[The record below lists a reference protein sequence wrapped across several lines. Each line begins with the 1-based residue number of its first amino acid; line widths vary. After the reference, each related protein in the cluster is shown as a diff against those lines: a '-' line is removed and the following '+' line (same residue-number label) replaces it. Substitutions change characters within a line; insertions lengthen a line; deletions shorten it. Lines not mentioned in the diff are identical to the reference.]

1 MSQSQKIRQIASQ
14 IRREV
19 LSQQS
24 KNGIIS
30 ATELIELTAEHF
42 DLMLLPSSKEK
53 MRNSL
58 AILQSEFILFDKSL
72 PGWFKNFC
80 IAHEIGHF
88 VLHQTMISC
97 DSVDI
102 SELSEDAKNSAEAH
116 VGYGAGERREREA
129 NLFALE
135 FLLPCE
141 ELRQA
146 FIVEKLS
153 AVQIA
158 EKFGLPK
165 DYVHSQLIQ
174 ALLIPRSA
182 EPEKI
187 VPEQPKF
194 DLDDSQLIAAN
205 SEKTPL
211 LISAG
216 PGTGKTQT
224 LVKRVL
230 FLLEKGI
237 PPEKILALTF
247 SNKAAE
253 EMRERIAQIRPDESK
268 KLDMMTFHAYGLNL
282 LRKFWEE
289 ANLEPFSPL
298 IDTIDALLFLENNL
312 GKLELN
318 HYQELTEPT
327 RYLKNILS
335 AISRAKDELC
345 PPEKYLELAGKMLT
359 EATDEKTKK
368 EAEKAIETAR
378 VYRFYQ
384 DHLENGKLLDFGEL
398 IYRAVR
404 LLQSDEKAKSLV
416 RDSYDA
422 ILVDEFQDVN
432 RACGV
437 LLKEITAN
445 GKGLWAVGD
454 LRQSIYRWRGA
465 SPANLRQFSEDFPNA
480 ETFSL
485 KVNYRSNGEIIGLFS
500 EFAKKMQAVPED
512 FFADWQA
519 NRLNSDAHAK
529 ISYLIADKLE
539 TEAEKIAEKILQHQK
554 QGIDYKEQAII
565 CRTHKQLAKF
575 AEILTQKGV
584 PVFYLGDLF
593 EREEIADLL
602 ALIDLRDSLNGIS
615 LIRIANFDEYKIPFS
630 DVQLILQKAGE
641 EESDFQKVL
650 FDAEIENLISNAG
663 KTGWVLLKK
672 HLAELSQTKSAYQ
685 FLCEY
690 LFNRSGYLQSLLT
703 DTDIQKQQNLLA
715 IYQILNFAKS
725 NEHRFSE
732 SRKPFASFLRHI
744 RKIARYGE
752 DGLLSQIPSSAA
764 NLEAVKLL
772 TVHAAKG
779 LEFQAVYLPYLANT
793 KIPDKKKHEHCPAP
807 TGMLVEERD
816 YHLEEEECL
825 FFVAMSRA
833 CDFLHLSRAK
843 YDKNSGKESIFL
855 EKLAEVLPIPSIISS
870 DDEPETETPSE
881 FLEQF
886 NGWQFY
892 YKQIEDY
899 QRCPRSFYYRH
910 VLKLDSQRD
919 DGVYL
924 KFHTV
929 LQRTIA
935 ELMKTPKAVLNQEFA
950 QGKLNEFWSETD
962 LDEHAYS
969 PVYRAKAE
977 EMLNKMSRRIAQESE
992 TEPIKQTFSVEF
1004 EHGVIRIQ
1012 PEFLQIEN
1020 GLVKTRRSKT
1030 GKVPQD
1036 KDGKDK
1042 SSEIV
1047 EDADVLLKKALQN
1060 YFTEHE
1066 IEMKKF
1072 YLSQDEV
1079 RQVEPTEKISNNRL
1093 EKYNETLFKIKQ
1105 GIFTAEPKDEKSCL
1119 NCPYFFICP
1128 S

>member
-14 IRREV
+14 TRREV
-19 LSQQS
+19 LSQSS
-24 KNGIIS
+24 KIGIIS
-30 ATELIELTAEHF
+30 ATDLIELTAEHF
-42 DLMLLPSSKEK
+42 DLMLLPSNKDK
-53 MRNSL
+53 LRNSL

-72 PGWFKNFC
+72 PEWFKNFC

-88 VLHQTMISC
+88 ILHQTTISC
-97 DSVDI
+97 DSADI
-102 SELSEDAKNSAEAH
+102 SELSEDAETSAQAR

-146 FIVEKLS
+146 FNVEKMS
-153 AVQIA
+153 AVRIA

-165 DYVHSQLIQ
+165 NYVYSQLVQ
-174 ALLIPRSA
+174 ALFITQTVEFA
-182 EPEKI
+182 QVI
-187 VPEQPKF
+187 TEQPKF
-194 DLDDSQLIAAN
+194 DLDDSQQIAAH

-253 EMRERIAQIRPDESK
+253 EMRERIAKIRPEEAK
-268 KLDMMTFHAYGLNL
+268 KISMTTFHAFGLEI
-282 LRKFWEE
+282 LRRFWKES
-289 ANLEPFSPL
+289 NLEPFSPV
-298 IDTIDALLFLENNL
+298 IDPIDALLFLEKNL
-312 GKLELN
+312 LQLQLQ

-345 PPEKYLELAGKMLT
+345 PPEKYLESAEKMLA
-359 EATDEKTKK
+359 EAIDDKAKKT
-368 EAEKAIETAR
+368 AEKAIETAE

-384 DHLENGKLLDFGEL
+384 DYLENGKLLDFGEL

-404 LLQSDEKAKSLV
+404 LLQQN
-416 RDSYDA
+416 DSVKYSIQNSYEA

-437 LLKEITAN
+437 LLKEITTD

-485 KVNYRSNGEIIGLFS
+485 QVNYRSNGEIIKLFS

-519 NRLNSDAHAK
+519 NRQNFDAQAK

-539 TEAEKIAEKILQHQK
+539 TEAENIAEKILQNQK
-554 QGIDYKEQAII
+554 QGIAYKEQAII
-565 CRTHKQLAKF
+565 CRTHKQLAKL

-584 PVFYLGDLF
+584 PVFYLGNLF

-602 ALIDLRDSLNGIS
+602 AFIDLRDSPNGIS
-615 LIRIANFDEYKIPFS
+615 LVRIANLDEYKIPFS
-630 DVQLILQKAGE
+630 DVELILQKAGE
-641 EESDFQKVL
+641 EDSDFQKVL
-650 FDAEIENLISNAG
+650 LDAETENLISDAG
-663 KTGWVLLKK
+663 KTGWNLLKK
-672 HLAELSQTKSAYQ
+672 HLSELSETKSAYQ
-685 FLCEY
+685 FLCEH
-690 LFNRSGYLQSLLT
+690 LFNQSSYLQSLQA

-715 IYQILNFAKS
+715 IYQLLNFAKS
-725 NEHRFSE
+725 NEQRFIESE
-732 SRKPFASFLRHI
+732 KPCISLLRHI

-752 DGLLSQIPSSAA
+752 DGLLNQVPSCAE
-764 NLEAVKLL
+764 NLDAVKLL

-779 LEFQAVYLPYLANT
+779 LEFQVVYLPYLANT
-793 KIPDKKKHEHCPAP
+793 KIPDKKKYEHCPP
-807 TGMLVEERD
+807 PSGMLPEERD
-816 YHLEEEECL
+816 FHLEEEECL

-843 YDKNSGKESIFL
+843 YDKNSGKESVFL
-855 EKLAEVLPIPSIISS
+855 EKLAEFLPIPSIISS
-870 DDEPETETPSE
+870 DDEPEAETQLQV
-881 FLEQF
+881 LEQF
-886 NGWQFY
+886 NGYHFY
-892 YKQIEDY
+892 HKQIEDY

-910 VLKLDSQRD
+910 ILKLNSQRD

-935 ELMKTPKAVLNQEFA
+935 ELMKTPKVVLNQEFA
-950 QGKLNEFWSETD
+950 QLKLNEFWLETD

-977 EMLNKMSRRIAQESE
+977 EMLNKMSKRIAEESE

-1079 RQVEPTEKISNNRL
+1079 RHVEPTDKISNNRL

-1105 GIFTAEPKDEKSCL
+1105 GIFTSEPKDEKNCL
-1119 NCPYFFICP
+1119 NCAFYLVCP
-1128 S
+1128 T

>member
-14 IRREV
+14 TRREV
-19 LSQQS
+19 LAQN
-24 KNGIIS
+24 NGIIS
-30 ATELIELTAEHF
+30 ASKLIELTAEHF
-42 DLMLLPSSKEK
+42 DLMLLPKSKAE

-72 PGWFKNFC
+72 PEWFKNFC

-97 DSVDI
+97 DSEDI
-102 SELSEDAKNSAEAH
+102 SELSEDAQTSAEAH

-135 FLLPCE
+135 FLLPRE

-146 FIVEKLS
+146 FIAEKLS
-153 AVQIA
+153 AQKIA

-165 DYVHSQLIQ
+165 NYVHSQLIQ
-174 ALLIPRSA
+174 ALLTPQIS
-182 EPEKI
+182 ESEQNN
-187 VPEQPKF
+187 PEQPQF
-194 DLDDSQLIAAN
+194 DLDESQQIASH

-224 LVKRVL
+224 LVKRIL
-230 FLLEKGI
+230 FLLEKRI

-253 EMRERIAQIRPDESK
+253 EMRERIAQIRPDEAK
-268 KLDMMTFHAYGLNL
+268 KLEMMTFHAFSLNL
-282 LRKFWEE
+282 LRKYWQE

-298 IDTIDALLFLENNL
+298 IDPIDALLFLENNL

-345 PPEKYLELAGKMLT
+345 PPEKYLELAKNML
-359 EATDEKTKK
+359 AVAVDEKAKK
-368 EAEKAIETAR
+368 DAEKAIEAAK

-384 DHLENGKLLDFGEL
+384 NHLEKEKLLDFGEL
-398 IYRAVR
+398 IYRTVR
-404 LLQSDEKAKSLV
+404 LLQENETVKSLV
-416 RDSYDA
+416 RNNYEA
-422 ILVDEFQDVN
+422 VLVDEFQDVN

-437 LLKEITAN
+437 LLKEITVDGN
-445 GKGLWAVGD
+445 GLWAVGD

-465 SPANLRQFSEDFPNA
+465 SPTNLRQFSEDFPNA
-480 ETFSL
+480 ETYSL
-485 KVNYRSNGEIIGLFS
+485 QVNYRSNQEVISLFS
-500 EFAKKMQAVPED
+500 HFAKKMQAVPED
-512 FFADWQA
+512 FFADWEA
-519 NRLNSDAHAK
+519 NRQNDETAK
-529 ISYLIADKLE
+529 ISYLIADTIE
-539 TEAEKIAEKILQHQK
+539 TEAEKIAERILQNQK
-554 QGIDYKEQAII
+554 QDINYKEQAII

-575 AEILTQKGV
+575 AERLTEKGV

-593 EREEIADLL
+593 EREEVADLL
-602 ALIDLRDSLNGIS
+602 ALLDLRDSLNGIS
-615 LIRIANFDEYKIPFS
+615 LVRIANFSEYKIPFA
-630 DVQLILQKAGE
+630 DVQILLQKSGE
-641 EESDFQKVL
+641 EDSDFQKVL
-650 FDAEIENLISNAG
+650 LNAEIESEISDEG
-663 KTGWVLLKK
+663 KTGWNLLKK
-672 HLAELSQTKSAYQ
+672 HLTQLCETKSAYQ

-690 LFNRSGYLQSLLT
+690 LFNCSSYLQSLLT

-715 IYQILNFAKS
+715 IYQFLNFTKS
-725 NEHRFSE
+725 NEPRFSQSE
-732 SRKPFASFLRHI
+732 KPLVSFLRHI

-752 DGLLSQIPSSAA
+752 DGLLSQIPSCAE
-764 NLEAVKLL
+764 NLDAVKLL

-779 LEFQAVYLPYLANT
+779 LEFQVVYLPYLANT
-793 KIPDKKKHEHCPAP
+793 KVPDTKKHEPCPP
-807 TGMLVEERD
+807 PKGMIAEERD

-843 YDKNSGKESIFL
+843 YDKNSAKESSFL
-855 EKLAEVLPIPSIISS
+855 EKLAEILPIPSSFSS
-870 DDEPETETPSE
+870 DEETETELQPTL
-881 FLEQF
+881 LEQF

-910 VLKLDSQRD
+910 VLKLNSQRD

-935 ELMKTPKAVLNQEFA
+935 ELMRTPKAVLNQEFA
-950 QGKLNEFWSETD
+950 QTKLNEFWLETD

-969 PVYRAKAE
+969 PIYRARAE
-977 EMLNKMSRRIAQESE
+977 EMLNKMSKRISQESDS
-992 TEPIKQTFSVEF
+992 EPIKQTFAVEF
-1004 EHGVIRIQ
+1004 EHGVVRIQ
-1012 PEFLQIEN
+1012 PEFMQIEN
-1020 GLVKTRRSKT
+1020 GLVKARRSKT
-1030 GKVPQD
+1030 GKVPQ
-1036 KDGKDK
+1036 KSDGSDDNAK
-1042 SSEIV
+1042 IV
-1047 EDADVLLKKALQN
+1047 EDADVLLQKALQDN
-1060 YFTEHE
+1060 FAGHE

-1072 YLSQDEV
+1072 YLNQDEV
-1079 RQVEPTEKISNNRL
+1079 RDVEPTNTLIKNRL
-1093 EKYNETLFKIKQ
+1093 QKYNETLFKIKQ
-1105 GIFTAEPKDEKSCL
+1105 GIFTDKPKEESTCL
-1119 NCPYFFICP
+1119 NCAFYFVC
-1128 S
+1128 SS